1 MKNINRKGIAV
12 AISALAFSA
21 TTFAQLEEVL
31 VTAQKR
37 QQSLQEVPIA
47 ISAVLSLIHI

>member
-1 MKNINRKGIAV
+1 MTNISHKSIAV
-12 AISALAFSA
+12 AISAIAFSA

-37 QQSLQEVPIA
+37 G
-47 ISAVLSLIHI
+47 AVGTNGREYHY